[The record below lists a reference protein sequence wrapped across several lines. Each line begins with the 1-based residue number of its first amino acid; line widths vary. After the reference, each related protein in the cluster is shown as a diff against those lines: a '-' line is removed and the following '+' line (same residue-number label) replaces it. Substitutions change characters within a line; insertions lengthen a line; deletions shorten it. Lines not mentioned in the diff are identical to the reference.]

1 MHRARVRDVGASLV
15 RVLTVLAGDVLAD
28 RVGGSPSRVLA
39 LHGWGRSGA
48 DFARVLEGT
57 DALAVHLPGFG
68 PTAPPP
74 ESWGSVGYADHLAA
88 ALEGLEG
95 PTGAPYVVVAHSF
108 GGRVAVRLAARH
120 PHLVRALVLTG
131 VPLVRATPP
140 PRPRL
145 ALRVAKRLHAAHV
158 LPTSVVDRL
167 RRSGGSADYQAA
179 QGVMRGVLV
188 RVVGED
194 YREDLARLAAAGVP
208 VDLVWGESD
217 DAAPLAGARL
227 AAELLPGATLR
238 VVPGAGHLLEGE
250 LERAVRDALLA
261 RTDDTRRDEVA

>member
-1 MHRARVRDVGASLV
+1 M
-15 RVLTVLAGDVLAD
+15 LTVLAGDVLAD
-28 RVGGSPSRVLA
+28 RVGAAPSRVLA

-48 DFARVLEGT
+48 DFQRVLDGT

-74 ESWGSVGYADHLAA
+74 QAWGSVEYAEHLAA
-88 ALEGLEG
+88 ALAGTG
-95 PTGAPYVVVAHSF
+95 PYTVVAHSF
-108 GGRVAVRLAARH
+108 GGRVAVRLAAAH
-120 PHLVRALVLTG
+120 PELVRSLVLTG

-145 ALRVAKRLHAAHV
+145 ALRVAKRLRAAHL
-158 LPTSVVDRL
+158 LPQGVVDRL

-194 YREDLARLAAAGVP
+194 YREDLARIAAAGLP
-208 VDLVWGESD
+208 VHLVWGEAD

-227 AAELLPGATLR
+227 AAELLPGAPLD
-238 VVPGAGHLLEGE
+238 VVPGAGHLLEGP
-250 LERAVRDALLA
+250 LEAAVRDTLQA
-261 RTDDTRRDEVA
+261 RLERDLTPDGRAQDGGA

>member
-1 MHRARVRDVGASLV
+1 M
-15 RVLTVLAGDVLAD
+15 LTVLAGDVLAD
-28 RVGGSPSRVLA
+28 RVGGSPARVLA

-48 DFARVLEGT
+48 DFVRVLDGA

-74 ESWGSVGYADHLAA
+74 EAWGSVEYAEHLAA
-88 ALEGLEG
+88 ALDALAGSEGT
-95 PTGAPYVVVAHSF
+95 PATPAVVVAHSF
-108 GGRVAVRLAARH
+108 GGRVAVRLAARR
-120 PHLVRALVLTG
+120 PDLVGALVLTG

-158 LPTSVVDRL
+158 LPQGVVDRL

-194 YREDLARLAAAGVP
+194 YREDLARVAAAGIP
-208 VDLVWGESD
+208 VDMVWGELD

-227 AAELLPGATLR
+227 AAALLPGATLT
-238 VVPGAGHLLEGE
+238 VVPGAGHLLEGP
-250 LERAVRDALLA
+250 LETAVRDAVHARLA
-261 RTDDTRRDEVA
+261 GGAA